1 MSKPMTAFTTD
12 FQHSGMVAKDLDET
26 IAFYTEKLG
35 FEVAGIFHNGEN
47 RCAFLR
53 YGHLTIETW
62 EGEPAPMTTGA
73 INHWAF
79 DTPDIEA
86 AFENAKELGL
96 KFKDTEIQHID
107 SFWEHGIRFFNV
119 YGPNGETIEFCQI
132 VFVYVFAYAFFAR
145 MQTHIARVPS
155 HFRVADV
162 RDVGLHESQ
171 RGADDVLVF
180 HAQTL
185 AQREAGVVERAFL
198 ID

>member
-12 FQHSGMVAKDLDET
+12 FQHSGMIAKDLDET
-26 IAFYTEKLG
+26 IEFYTKKLG

-107 SFWEHGIRFFNV
+107 SFWDHGIRYFNV
-119 YGPNGETIEFCQI
+119 YGRQW
-132 VFVYVFAYAFFAR
+132 R
-145 MQTHIARVPS
+145 DHRVLPD
-155 HFRVADV
+155 RLRRRNYD
-162 RDVGLHESQ
+162 
-171 RGADDVLVF
+171 RGVSRLSKSGHAPVVF
-180 HAQTL
+180 HICGTRQISVLQMSAT
-185 AQREAGVVERAFL
+185 
-198 ID
+198 

>member
-62 EGEPAPMTTGA
+62 EGEPAPMTAGA

-79 DTPDIEA
+79 DTPGHRSGLRKRQGTRPEVQGHRDPA
-86 AFENAKELGL
+86 HRQLLGARHPL
-96 KFKDTEIQHID
+96 LQRVRSERRDHRVLPDRLIVRLIKTRGVLH
-107 SFWEHGIRFFNV
+107 STGM
-119 YGPNGETIEFCQI
+119 GTPL
-132 VFVYVFAYAFFAR
+132 VFVYVLHTRFSRVCKHILRVCRHASVL
-145 MQTHIARVPS
+145 QTSV
-155 HFRVADV
+155 
-162 RDVGLHESQ
+162 
-171 RGADDVLVF
+171 
-180 HAQTL
+180 T
-185 AQREAGVVERAFL
+185 
-198 ID
+198 

>member
-12 FQHSGMVAKDLDET
+12 LQHSGMIARDLDET
-26 IAFYTEKLG
+26 IEFYTKKLG
-35 FEVAGIFHNGEN
+35 FEVA
-47 RCAFLR
+47 AFLR

-96 KFKDTEIQHID
+96 NFKDTEIQHID
-107 SFWEHGIRFFNV
+107 SFWEHGIRYFNV

-132 VFVYVFAYAFFAR
+132 VK
-145 MQTHIARVPS
+145 
-155 HFRVADV
+155 
-162 RDVGLHESQ
+162 
-171 RGADDVLVF
+171 
-180 HAQTL
+180 
-185 AQREAGVVERAFL
+185 
-198 ID
+198 